1 MNVLTQP
8 VSYLA
13 WMARQMNVPF
23 PLPLI
28 ATSPLGLAG
37 STSGRSRIN
46 PLLPAAN
53 LAVSGADVASIL
65 VEQSNFIQTTE
76 TDLVLS
82 PRIGTQVEVAE
93 QMRPRIVVCYVGS
106 NDVLSAAVQFD
117 QLDASQMTSV
127 ADFTFHYRQLAA
139 RLQAMNTRVV
149 VGTIADVTQ
158 VAFLMDNAA
167 LKAFTGTDY
176 HLPGG
181 SFTTLVA
188 GLLLRLGLAGPS
200 LLQNPDWVLDPG
212 EIAQIRQRAQAF
224 NQVIITEATARN
236 FAVADIDGLIN
247 KLSIN
252 PPVLAGVTLGSGYL
266 EARLALMV
274 SIPPTPSTPLSG
286 THSSMP

>member
-1 MNVLTQP
+1 MNIRAIGVLSILLTAHPVLAQTPLVGLGDSIGEGEQSGDVNLLTQP

-65 VEQSNFIQTTE
+65 VEQSHFIQTTE

-106 NDVLSAAVQFD
+106 NDVLWAAVEFD
-117 QLDASQMTSV
+117 HLDASQMTSV

-167 LKAFTGTDY
+167 LKAFTGNG
-176 HLPGG
+176 LPL
-181 SFTTLVA
+181 TWWILHHA
-188 GLLLRLGLAGPS
+188 RR
-200 LLQNPDWVLDPG
+200 W
-212 EIAQIRQRAQAF
+212 I
-224 NQVIITEATARN
+224 ATAPRTGRT
-236 FAVADIDGLIN
+236 FPA
-247 KLSIN
+247 
-252 PPVLAGVTLGSGYL
+252 PEP
-266 EARLALMV
+266 
-274 SIPPTPSTPLSG
+274 
-286 THSSMP
+286 